1 MMQEYIS
8 KTWLL
13 QQMETAPV
21 VEFDTTEHDRMVR
34 WAKWHPADERPPMY
48 VECDGVETPFEM
60 SAPLLVCIQKD
71 GLKPF
76 ITIAQFEDDGGE
88 GYTGWVAPLGDTLED
103 VTHWRYL
110 PRLPKEVDGDD

>member
-21 VEFDTTEHDRMVR
+21 VEFDTTEHDRMER

-48 VECDGVETPFEM
+48 VIDDGVETPFEM
-60 SAPLLVCIQKD
+60 SAPLLVCIRKN

-76 ITIAQFEDDGGE
+76 ITIAQFEDDGE
-88 GYTGWVAPLGDTLED
+88 DNYSGWVATLGDTLED